1 MNAVLLLM
9 GLLALS
15 YLGSSLVSGR
25 SARGAGLVSGIEY
38 VALGFV
44 LGPRVLDVVGIDT
57 LASFEPAVEVAL
69 GWLAFAF
76 GLSFGFAGPRR
87 VRAASFVLGTLASL
101 LTGVGAA
108 VATWFAARRFDSG
121 IEGIQVWLLAGGV
134 GAVCSETSRHA
145 VRRVADRQ
153 GAARGPVGDRL
164 DELGHAGDL
173 LPLLAV
179 AVLFALQP
187 APGIAAPA
195 ALADWPAITVGLALL
210 LGAGAALLL
219 SGELV
224 LENAWGLLFGVAL
237 IGIGVSARL
246 ALSTLTASFF
256 IGLALSVLSRHR
268 QELRA
273 MVAPTAWPVLLPALL
288 LAGARLDFR
297 ASSAL
302 PWIAAAAIGA
312 RVAAKVV
319 VGWILVATWPPMR
332 KAGVFLGLSLL
343 SSGALSMSIGLTF
356 ALRFPGKIGDTVLAV
371 AVLSAAV
378 GEFVGPAR
386 LRNALAL
393 AGEMSREPSG
403 AGAAAT
409 GAGASTAG
417 GRLGDAT

>member
-1 MNAVLLLM
+1 
-9 GLLALS
+9 
-15 YLGSSLVSGR
+15 
-25 SARGAGLVSGIEY
+25 
-38 VALGFV
+38 
-44 LGPRVLDVVGIDT
+44 
-57 LASFEPAVEVAL
+57 
-69 GWLAFAF
+69 
-76 GLSFGFAGPRR
+76 
-87 VRAASFVLGTLASL
+87 
-101 LTGVGAA
+101 
-108 VATWFAARRFDSG
+108 
-121 IEGIQVWLLAGGV
+121 
-134 GAVCSETSRHA
+134 
-145 VRRVADRQ
+145 
-153 GAARGPVGDRL
+153 
-164 DELGHAGDL
+164 
-173 LPLLAV
+173 
-179 AVLFALQP
+179 
-187 APGIAAPA
+187 
-195 ALADWPAITVGLALL
+195 
-210 LGAGAALLL
+210 
-219 SGELV
+219 
-224 LENAWGLLFGVAL
+224 
-237 IGIGVSARL
+237 
-246 ALSTLTASFF
+246 
-256 IGLALSVLSRHR
+256 
-268 QELRA
+268 